1 MTTKGADMPLPMDV
15 QRLFRAPNFAMM
27 STLGPDG
34 SPQTSVMWVKVE
46 GDEILFSTL
55 KSRQKA
61 ANLTRD
67 PRISVLVQDPD
78 RAYEYVE
85 VRGTATLAD
94 DTGRTVANDLSLAY
108 AGQPFRSEP
117 PDQVRL
123 VVRVSP
129 RKVLKYLGSGQVVRL
144 A

>member
-1 MTTKGADMPLPMDV
+1 MTKGTDMPLPTDV
-15 QRLFRAPNFAMM
+15 QRLFRAPNFATM

-34 SPQTSVMWVKVE
+34 SRQTSVMWVKVE

-67 PRISVLVQDPD
+67 PRVSVLVQDPD
-78 RAYEYVE
+78 RPYEYVE
-85 VRGTATLAD
+85 VRGTATLAED
-94 DTGRTVANDLSLAY
+94 IGRTVANNLSLAY
-108 AGQPFRSEP
+108 AGQPFRPEP

-123 VVRVSP
+123 VVRVTP
-129 RKVLKYLGSGQVVRL
+129 RKILKYLGSGQAVRL
-144 A
+144 D